1 MYVWLLR
8 EYLVMYVSQI
18 YSNIMKLID
27 LIYII

>member
-8 EYLVMYVSQI
+8 EYLVIYVSQI